1 MHITM
6 NNIELKEAVE
16 LWLENEGLTPDRYDI
31 DVKFVAGRNGN
42 EGRIEINAQKKIT
55 DEILP
60 NGPIIRNT
68 DLEKET
74 KSTKENPFKS
84 DTDTVEKKTVG
95 DLFKA

>member
-42 EGRIEINAQKKIT
+42 EGRIEINAQKKEDVNSIN
-55 DEILP
+55 EPVENI
-60 NGPIIRNT
+60 N
-68 DLEKET
+68 
-74 KSTKENPFKS
+74 STI
-84 DTDTVEKKTVG
+84 DTSIESTEPKKQKVK
-95 DLFKA
+95 DIF